1 MNHFTH
7 SFYKIKNDRKD
18 EVVVVCR
25 QLVLNVL
32 RHVQRQEICLK
43 AINIALDHCLILL
56 RDVA

>member
-7 SFYKIKNDRKD
+7 SLYKIKNDRKD
-18 EVVVVCR
+18 EGVVVCR

-32 RHVQRQEICLK
+32 RQRQEICLK